1 MGEGDDRARAVDHE
15 DQGRRAPGAQVLR
28 VDWRLHPRLALDV
41 PADVDLEAG
50 VRRVWTL
57 DRAPQVLLSCLSR
70 GARRLLPLS
79 VAGGRMLKCIPLR
92 GDGVGNCGAVV
103 ASHERTYLYLLRI
116 FYLVFA
122 SLKAVSLRK

>member
-50 VRRVWTL
+50 VRRVWAL
-57 DRAPQVLLSCLSR
+57 DRAPQVLLS
-70 GARRLLPLS
+70 ARRAVGWGELLLPHFNFQPTRAS
-79 VAGGRMLKCIPLR
+79 RRRARRGRR
-92 GDGVGNCGAVV
+92 A
-103 ASHERTYLYLLRI
+103 
-116 FYLVFA
+116 
-122 SLKAVSLRK
+122 

>member
-50 VRRVWTL
+50 VRRVWAL
-57 DRAPQVLLSCLSR
+57 DRAPQVLLSNERRCRTILPTTVVGLSAPFVDGELGLDFVGASVITYCFFHILSR
-70 GARRLLPLS
+70 NINGFPFT
-79 VAGGRMLKCIPLR
+79 K
-92 GDGVGNCGAVV
+92 
-103 ASHERTYLYLLRI
+103 
-116 FYLVFA
+116 
-122 SLKAVSLRK
+122 